1 MMWEERRDDQE
12 KLNDGRFSTGTIERK
27 EWIWYNQPKIECQK
41 QKKAKEEKA
50 MSAAKKT
57 GVIYILTN
65 PSFPDYV
72 KIGYAT
78 DIEKRLKQ
86 LNRSECI
93 PFAFRVYAT
102 YDVSTPLQDKEL
114 HGLID
119 RLNPEL
125 RAIDTFDGKT
135 RTKEFYAM
143 TKEDAYALLES
154 IAKLSGTMDK
164 LQRLTPEGHEV
175 VDEEVAAEIQEE
187 AKERKAPFSFA
198 RCGIPAG
205 TEIAL
210 SGHPE
215 VVATVK
221 DDRQIEYQGEVYS
234 LSSLAQKILQTRY
247 PLQGPVH
254 WLYQGKKLSDIR
266 REREA
271 EGLYQ

>member
-1 MMWEERRDDQE
+1 MTKE
-12 KLNDGRFSTGTIERK
+12 KK
-27 EWIWYNQPKIECQK
+27 V
-41 QKKAKEEKA
+41 
-50 MSAAKKT
+50 

-78 DIEKRLKQ
+78 DIEKRLVQ

-102 YDVSTPLQDKEL
+102 YEVSTPLQDKEL
-114 HGLID
+114 HALID

-143 TKEDAYALLES
+143 SAEDAYALLES

-164 LQRLTPEGHEV
+164 LKRLTPNGHEILDEQMAAEV
-175 VDEEVAAEIQEE
+175 QEEV
-187 AKERKAPFSFA
+187 KERKSPFSFFK
-198 RCGIPAG
+198 CGIPVGA
-205 TEIAL
+205 EIVL
-210 SGHPE
+210 IGHPD
-215 VVATVK
+215 VVAIVK
-221 DDRQIEYQGEVYS
+221 DDRQIEYQEKDYS
-234 LSSLAQKILQTRY
+234 LSALAQEILQTPY

-254 WLYQGKKLSDIR
+254 WTYQGKKLRDIR
-266 REREA
+266 MDREA
-271 EGLYQ
+271 QGLYE

>member
-1 MMWEERRDDQE
+1 M
-12 KLNDGRFSTGTIERK
+12 N
-27 EWIWYNQPKIECQK
+27 
-41 QKKAKEEKA
+41 
-50 MSAAKKT
+50 AAKKT

-143 TKEDAYALLES
+143 TKEDAYALLER
-154 IAKLSGTMDK
+154 IAKLSGTMDQ

-187 AKERKAPFSFA
+187 AKERKAPFSFV

-205 TEIAL
+205 TEITL

-215 VVATVK
+215 VVAAVK
-221 DDRQIEYQGEVYS
+221 DDRQIEYQGGIYS

>member
-1 MMWEERRDDQE
+1 MTKE
-12 KLNDGRFSTGTIERK
+12 KK
-27 EWIWYNQPKIECQK
+27 V
-41 QKKAKEEKA
+41 
-50 MSAAKKT
+50 

-78 DIEKRLKQ
+78 DIEKRLVQ

-93 PFAFRVYAT
+93 PFAFRVYAI
-102 YDVSTPLQDKEL
+102 YEVSTPLQDKEL
-114 HGLID
+114 HALID

-143 TKEDAYALLES
+143 SAEDAYALLES

-164 LQRLTPEGHEV
+164 LKRLTPNGHEILDEQMAAEV
-175 VDEEVAAEIQEE
+175 QEEV
-187 AKERKAPFSFA
+187 KERKSPFSFFK
-198 RCGIPAG
+198 CGISVGA
-205 TEIAL
+205 EIVL
-210 SGHPE
+210 LGHPD

-221 DDRQIEYQGEVYS
+221 DDRQIEYNGKDYS
-234 LSSLAQKILQTRY
+234 LSALAQEILQTPY

-254 WLYQGKKLSDIR
+254 WTYQGKKLRDIR
-266 REREA
+266 IDREA
-271 EGLYQ
+271 QGLYE

>member
-1 MMWEERRDDQE
+1 
-12 KLNDGRFSTGTIERK
+12 
-27 EWIWYNQPKIECQK
+27 
-41 QKKAKEEKA
+41 
-50 MSAAKKT
+50 MSAAKKA

-78 DIEKRLKQ
+78 NIENRLKQ

-114 HGLID
+114 HSLID
-119 RLNPEL
+119 RLNPDL

-164 LQRLTPEGHEV
+164 LQRLTPEGHEIA
-175 VDEEVAAEIQEE
+175 DEEVAAEIQEE
-187 AKERKAPFSFA
+187 AKDRKAPFSFIK
-198 RCGIPAG
+198 CGLPMGA
-205 TEIAL
+205 EI
-210 SGHPE
+210 
-215 VVATVK
+215 VVK
-221 DDRQIEYQGEVYS
+221 DDRQIEYQGKTYS
-234 LSSLAQKILQTRY
+234 LSALALKIMQTTY

-254 WLYQGKKLSDIR
+254 WLYQGRKLRDIR
-266 REREA
+266 VEREEA
-271 EGLYQ
+271 GLYE

>member
-1 MMWEERRDDQE
+1 MTKE
-12 KLNDGRFSTGTIERK
+12 KK
-27 EWIWYNQPKIECQK
+27 V
-41 QKKAKEEKA
+41 
-50 MSAAKKT
+50 

-78 DIEKRLKQ
+78 DIEKRLAQ

-102 YDVSTPLQDKEL
+102 YEVSTPLQDKEL
-114 HGLID
+114 HALID

-143 TKEDAYALLES
+143 SAEDAYALLES
-154 IAKLSGTMDK
+154 IAKLSGTMEK
-164 LQRLTPEGHEV
+164 LQRLTPEGHEIL
-175 VDEEVAAEIQEE
+175 DEETAAEVQEE
-187 AKERKAPFSFA
+187 AKERKAPFSF
-198 RCGIPAG
+198 CKCDIPSGA
-205 TEIAL
+205 EIVL
-210 SGHPE
+210 VGRPD
-215 VVATVK
+215 VIATVK

-234 LSSLAQKILQTRY
+234 LSALAQKILQTSY

-254 WLYQGKKLSDIR
+254 WTYQGKRLRDIR
-266 REREA
+266 LEREKQGIY
-271 EGLYQ
+271 E

>member
-1 MMWEERRDDQE
+1 
-12 KLNDGRFSTGTIERK
+12 
-27 EWIWYNQPKIECQK
+27 
-41 QKKAKEEKA
+41 

-154 IAKLSGTMDK
+154 IAKLSGTMDQ

-187 AKERKAPFSFA
+187 AKERKTPFSFA

-221 DDRQIEYQGEVYS
+221 DDRQIEYQGEIYS
-234 LSSLAQKILQTRY
+234 LSSLAQKILQTHY